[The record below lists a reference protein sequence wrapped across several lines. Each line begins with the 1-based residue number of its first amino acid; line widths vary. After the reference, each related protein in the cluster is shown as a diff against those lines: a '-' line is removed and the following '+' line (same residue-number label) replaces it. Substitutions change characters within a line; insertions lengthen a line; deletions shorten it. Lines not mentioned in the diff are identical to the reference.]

1 LGYSISGQGIDYGG
15 QGGPQVR
22 SQGGG
27 AAMMSFHRPGA
38 YAINFGLG
46 TDNQLRTGGWSR
58 GGNYVVLDSG
68 NYNSYAPTLTGGNA
82 SGTWSINITGNAGYA
97 SSAGNADTV
106 DGYHA
111 SNFLGFNGNSYY
123 QASNWIQFNTTNGLY
138 WPSYNGAHLYAND
151 GSYGSIKILGSRNGW
166 HGIEFGNLVNLMA
179 NTNEVG
185 FHNNNYG
192 WQFRWY
198 QGQLYAHRG
207 TYGGGTSYTVLD
219 EGNAPYAWNMNQ
231 YVRTSD
237 NVDFSIVRANGGAG
251 FAGIRMSANGAMY
264 SNSTIYAE
272 GNIIAYYSDER
283 LKTRTGAIENPIEKI
298 KQLNGFYY
306 VNNDLAKSFGY
317 KEEKVQIGL
326 SAQEVQ
332 KILPEVVTLAAFD
345 TTVDEETGIKNS
357 KSGEDYLTLDYAKLV
372 PLLVEAIKEQQKQID
387 ELKAKLG

>member
-1 LGYSISGQGIDYGG
+1 
-15 QGGPQVR
+15 
-22 SQGGG
+22 
-27 AAMMSFHRPGA
+27 
-38 YAINFGLG
+38 
-46 TDNQLRTGGWSR
+46 
-58 GGNYVVLDSG
+58 
-68 NYNSYAPTLTGGNA
+68 
-82 SGTWSINITGNAGYA
+82 
-97 SSAGNADTV
+97 
-106 DGYHA
+106 
-111 SNFLGFNGNSYY
+111 
-123 QASNWIQFNTTNGLY
+123 
-138 WPSYNGAHLYAND
+138 
-151 GSYGSIKILGSRNGW
+151 
-166 HGIEFGNLVNLMA
+166 
-179 NTNEVG
+179 
-185 FHNNNYG
+185 
-192 WQFRWY
+192 
-198 QGQLYAHRG
+198 LYAHRG